1 MQTNLL
7 KRQLFSNFGIIFA
20 KSKIKIQDMEKSRID
35 IINYIKDFFR
45 SHIHKEKTDKNAGAA
60 ENQTTV
66 FESLPA
72 SIVVMPLLRTLN
84 IIYEIENTNN
94 EHELVLRFRFQDNMF
109 ILKANRKSNEITIE
123 FPDIYTT
130 NFKNLNA
137 VKKVCNSMN
146 FHTRMARLAY
156 DYNQEKDEISVW
168 SIADGIIDTRLDNQL
183 VQLYNVLQYQ
193 FQIKNLFAE
202 YIEKYLKD
210 NPEPTDPLFA
220 EYKDN
225 CSVAMLMEHSIA
237 TQPKDVDYRFG
248 ANDND
253 ISVSKLIYMITENV
267 TDKDFRMLKVVTDE
281 VKYIKDAKEIAEFD
295 VLSPMIEGKGA
306 EARVV
311 RNQCEMYIQYQDMM
325 IPVIVQLILDDNQT
339 IYYRLSV
346 YQPDTDINP
355 FERLDFKVD
364 AISVVVAYERTTE
377 RQRKAEFEYM
387 WKDVQD
393 KIKEGK
399 IDELTNAQKAIYNVN
414 NSDCASDLYWGEKQF
429 EQKRYFETVL
439 HLENVFKHLQIEYE
453 NLNKESKQLFYSTCL
468 RLGFCYNEM
477 HMHKK
482 ALFYLEICANNRQL
496 NSTIEY
502 INTLVSSK
510 DFRALKIIQMLME
523 NVKEQAHG
531 KNADRDFVKFFKFLL
546 RMKGTALINNGKLD
560 EAEKLFR
567 KMVADPDNRSYAMKE
582 LDHIESLKSDENSND
597 NKNEEK

>member
-1 MQTNLL
+1 
-7 KRQLFSNFGIIFA
+7 
-20 KSKIKIQDMEKSRID
+20 MEKSRID
-35 IINYIKDFFR
+35 IIDYIKDFFR
-45 SHIHKEKTDKNAGAA
+45 SHIHKEKTDKNASTA

-109 ILKANRKSNEITIE
+109 ILKANRKSNEITVE
-123 FPDIYTT
+123 FPDIYIT

-248 ANDND
+248 ANDSD

-306 EARVV
+306 DARVV

-325 IPVIVQLILDDNQT
+325 IPVIVQLILDDNQA

-355 FERLDFKVD
+355 FE
-364 AISVVVAYERTTE
+364 
-377 RQRKAEFEYM
+377 
-387 WKDVQD
+387 
-393 KIKEGK
+393 
-399 IDELTNAQKAIYNVN
+399 
-414 NSDCASDLYWGEKQF
+414 
-429 EQKRYFETVL
+429 
-439 HLENVFKHLQIEYE
+439 
-453 NLNKESKQLFYSTCL
+453 
-468 RLGFCYNEM
+468 
-477 HMHKK
+477 
-482 ALFYLEICANNRQL
+482 
-496 NSTIEY
+496 
-502 INTLVSSK
+502 
-510 DFRALKIIQMLME
+510 
-523 NVKEQAHG
+523 
-531 KNADRDFVKFFKFLL
+531 
-546 RMKGTALINNGKLD
+546 
-560 EAEKLFR
+560 
-567 KMVADPDNRSYAMKE
+567 
-582 LDHIESLKSDENSND
+582 
-597 NKNEEK
+597 